1 MAISKGDGPMFEK
14 ILIANRG
21 EIALRIIRAARD
33 LGIRTVA
40 VYSTADLHCLHVRF
54 ADEAVCIGPP
64 AARDSYLNIPALLAA
79 AEITGADAIHPGYG
93 FLSEN
98 AEFAEVCRSCGITF
112 IGPTPENIRLLG
124 NKVSARNAMAA
135 AGLPLLPGT
144 KEPLKDV
151 ADAVRAAAGIGFPVI
166 LKAAAGGG
174 GKGMKVVRNQQD
186 LERVYLTA
194 VAEAQAAFGN
204 GEVYLEKFVERPRHV
219 EFQVIADAHGNMIH
233 LGEREC
239 SVQRR
244 HQKIIEEAPC
254 AGITQEQRMELGAR
268 VCTALQGVAYQSL
281 GTVEMLMDEDGQTYF
296 MEVNTR
302 IQVEHPVTEQVTG
315 IDICA
320 LQIRLATGAPLS
332 FKQEDITWRGH
343 AFEYRINA
351 EDPWNF
357 TPSPGVISGY
367 HEPGGVGVRV
377 DGMAYTD
384 CRVLPNYDSLI
395 AKLVVFGRDRDQAL
409 RRSRRALAEYVVDGV
424 KTTIPFHQR
433 ALQHP
438 DFIRG
443 QYDTHFV
450 ESVLSERARERR
462 TAEASDEP
470 A

>member
-1 MAISKGDGPMFEK
+1 MAMFEK

-33 LGIRTVA
+33 LGIKTVA
-40 VYSTADLHCLHVRF
+40 VYSTADVHCLHVRF

-64 AARDSYLNIPALLAA
+64 AARDSYLNIPALLSA

-112 IGPTPENIRLLG
+112 IGPTPENIRQLG
-124 NKVSARNAMAA
+124 NKVSARRAMVA
-135 AGLPLLPGT
+135 AGLPILPGT
-144 KEPLKDV
+144 PEPLKDA
-151 ADAVRAAAGIGFPVI
+151 ADALRAADEIGFPI
-166 LKAAAGGG
+166 MLKSALGGG
-174 GKGMKVVRNQQD
+174 GRGMKVVRNRAELQ
-186 LERVYLTA
+186 RVFLTA

-204 GEVYLEKFVERPRHV
+204 GDIYLERYIEKPRHI
-219 EFQVIADAHGNMIH
+219 EFQVVADTHGNMIH

-244 HQKIIEEAPC
+244 HQKVIEEAPSP
-254 AGITQEQRMELGAR
+254 AFTLEKRMALGEKIVR
-268 VCTALQGVAYQSL
+268 ALKGVGYQSV
-281 GTVEMLMDEDGQTYF
+281 GTVELLMDQDGQTYF

-302 IQVEHPVTEQVTG
+302 IQVEHPITEQVTG

-320 LQIRLATGAPLS
+320 LQIRLATGAQLQ
-332 FKQEDITWRGH
+332 FTQDDIQWRGH

-351 EDPWNF
+351 EDPF
-357 TPSPGVISGY
+357 TFVSTPGVITGY

-384 CRVLPNYDSLI
+384 CKVLANYDSLI

-409 RRSRRALAEYVVDGV
+409 RRSRRALAEYVVEGV
-424 KTTIPFHQR
+424 KTTIPFHQLV
-433 ALQHP
+433 AGHP
-438 DFIRG
+438 EFIKG
-443 QYDTHFV
+443 EYSTDLV
-450 ESVLSERARERR
+450 ERILAERASVDGS
-462 TAEASDEP
+462 SD
-470 A
+470 